1 MPTVPVEFL
10 RGVLG
15 VLCVFFAHM
24 TGRSAA
30 GVRQGRQRLSRLYA
44 WILRT
49 TLCAVLLVFR
59 HDIDFMVVAVWTLSA
74 AAFAAGFWM
83 VLHQKPPEDLSHEIF
98 PE

>member
-1 MPTVPVEFL
+1 MPNVPTEFL

-15 VLCVFFAHM
+15 VLCLFFAHM

-30 GVRQGRQRLSRLYA
+30 AVRQGRQRLSRLYA

-49 TLCAVLLVFR
+49 GLCAAFMIFR
-59 HDIDFMVVAVWTLSA
+59 HDVDVIAIAVWCLAA
-74 AAFAAGFWM
+74 AAFAAGYWL
-83 VLHQKPPEDLSHEIF
+83 VVNQKPPEDLTHEIF